1 MNSYLNTGKDINV
14 VSKQDVICFD
24 IDGDITD
31 EYATGERR
39 TVGWYPVVYFEA
51 AREIQPG
58 EELLWDYGRN
68 FTALHGT
75 SDAAEQSS
83 D

>member
-31 EYATGERR
+31 
-39 TVGWYPVVYFEA
+39 
-51 AREIQPG
+51 
-58 EELLWDYGRN
+58 
-68 FTALHGT
+68 
-75 SDAAEQSS
+75 
-83 D
+83 